1 MEKYTKPQ
9 FEVIKFEVENVITAS
24 STEIPNVPSV
34 GGGGLPII
42 PSPTSGDITD

>member
-24 STEIPNVPSV
+24 APEIPNVPGT

-42 PSPTSGDITD
+42 PTPGDITD